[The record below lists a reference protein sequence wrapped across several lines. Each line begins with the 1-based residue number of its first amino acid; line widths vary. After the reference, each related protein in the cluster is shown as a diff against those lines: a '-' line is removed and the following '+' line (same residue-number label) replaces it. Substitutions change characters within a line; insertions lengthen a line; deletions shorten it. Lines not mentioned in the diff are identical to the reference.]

1 MLLGHNTAATHGA
14 SDSAQHLTDPDQF
27 PLASVV
33 FSIEV
38 QANYIAHVVTD
49 LKNKGVDVLEVKED
63 ATKDYIA

>member
-14 SDSAQHLTDPDQF
+14 SDSAQHLADPDQL

-38 QANYIAHVVTD
+38 QANYIAQVVTD

-63 ATKDYIA
+63 ATRDYIA